1 MKKKALQLASV
12 ASMIDQFTIPNIKI
26 LQSLGY
32 QVDVVADFTNPGTI
46 TNERALDLR
55 NRLKEIHVN
64 VFDIAIPRSLNPNA
78 IYSSYKAVRQ
88 LIKQEQYKIIH
99 CHSPIGGAI
108 CRLAAKSERK
118 NKCKVIYTA
127 HGFHFYSGAP
137 IKNWMVYYPIEKI
150 LSRYTD
156 VLITI
161 NKDDYKLAKN
171 KFNSLHTMY
180 VPGIGVDIQ
189 KFTRLEIGRG
199 KIRTELG
206 IHDDQIMLL
215 SVGELN
221 VNKNHINVIR
231 ALKNLNNIVYVIVGK
246 GDLHDELAQEADKY
260 SIDLRLV
267 GYRTDV
273 VDFYSA
279 ADVFVLPSI
288 REGLNVSLMEAMSSG
303 LAATCGR
310 IRGNI
315 DLIKEPLFSP
325 EKVDEIR
332 KAVIEAIEHKEK
344 LGSINKEKIKNFST
358 EIVNKKMIN
367 IYKNASNLKR

>member
-46 TNERALDLR
+46 TSERALDLK
-55 NRLKEIHVN
+55 NRLKEMHVR
-64 VFDIAIPRSLNPNA
+64 VFDIAIPRSLNPKA
-78 IYSSYKAVRQ
+78 IYSSYKTVRH
-88 LIKQEQYKIIH
+88 LIKQEHYRIIH

-118 NKCKVIYTA
+118 NNCKVIYTA

-137 IKNWMVYYPIEKI
+137 IMNWIVYYSIEKI

-156 VLITI
+156 VLVTI
-161 NKDDYKLAKN
+161 NRDDYKLAKE
-171 KFNSLHTMY
+171 KFNALHTVF
-180 VPGIGVDIQ
+180 VPGIGVDIR
-189 KFTRLEIGRG
+189 KFSKSEIGRE

-246 GDLHDELAQEADKY
+246 GDLHDELAQEAEKY

-303 LAATCGR
+303 LAVTCGR

-325 EKVDEIR
+325 EKIDEIR